1 MNGCLQSLNV
11 LSMYQVSL
19 RVHCRDELAN
29 DQYTVGD
36 NLKEKSDSIVYKM
49 GADLRSKKAKH

>member
-19 RVHCRDELAN
+19 RVHYRNELAN
-29 DQYTVGD
+29 GQYTVGD
-36 NLKEKSDSIVYKM
+36 NLKEQSDSVAYKM
-49 GADLRSKKAKH
+49 GADLRSRKAKH